1 MYIQKLTID
10 DLPLIDKLIDDRP
23 QRIGFSNT
31 KVSREDYIDM
41 TAKMLTLP
49 AHITY
54 GCYSSEDNSLISYM
68 TFFDFPNLPYYC
80 ATNFKVLE
88 KFNYYDQVKN
98 GFIKLLDV
106 CELKEQEG
114 RYSMFL
120 GRAVYR
126 NVDNRKKII
135 KQFTLEAPVFW
146 QKYIRTIEEYI
157 PAGQPSK
164 YDYFNKAILRGKVFD
179 NDFIIMRM
187 TCKQQYRTILPP
199 ELQETSLKYLENLID

>member
-1 MYIQKLTID
+1 MYIQQLTIK
-10 DLPLIDKLIDDRP
+10 DLPEIEPLIGPGP
-23 QRIGFSNT
+23 QRIGFGTT

-41 TAKMLTLP
+41 TAKMMSLP
-49 AHITY
+49 AHTTY
-54 GCYSSEDNSLISYM
+54 GCYDSNDNSLISYM

-80 ATNFKVLE
+80 AMNFKVLK

-126 NVDNRKKII
+126 RVDNRKKII
-135 KQFTLEAPVFW
+135 KQFTLEAPRFW
-146 QKYIRTIEEYI
+146 QRYIRTIEEYI

-164 YDYFNKAILRGKVFD
+164 YDYFNKAILRGKVFE

-187 TCKQQYRTILPP
+187 TCKQEYRNVLPP
-199 ELQETSLKYLENLID
+199 ELQATSIKNLEDLLS

>member
-1 MYIQKLTID
+1 MYIKQLTIN
-10 DLPLIDKLIDDRP
+10 DLPLIEQSIEDRP

-31 KVSREDYIDM
+31 KISRADYMDM
-41 TAKMLTLP
+41 TTKMLTLP
-49 AHITY
+49 AHTTY
-54 GCYSSEDNSLISYM
+54 GCYDSEDHSLISYM

-80 ATNFKVLE
+80 ATNFKVLK

-106 CELKEQEG
+106 CEIKEQEG

-146 QKYIRTIEEYI
+146 KKYIRTIEEYI
-157 PAGQPSK
+157 PAGQTSK

-187 TCKQQYRTILPP
+187 TCKQEFRNILPP
-199 ELQETSLKYLENLID
+199 ELQATSIKNLEDLLD